1 MIQEFLQS
9 NIASFL
15 WALSAFVVFVLVFYR
30 LGVKHILAAVDARDR
45 KIAADLKEAEDINAQ
60 AKALKSE
67 LDAKMKAAESKV
79 TALMAEANRN
89 AEAARSA
96 MIEKGRQEVEHLRH
110 RALQDI
116 DAARNAALIEL
127 RNQIADLVVV
137 VAEKSIHE
145 RLDQSKQE
153 ALVEAAI
160 AAVGKKG

>member
-1 MIQEFLQS
+1 MIDVIYQR
-9 NIASFL
+9 IPDFL
-15 WALSAFVVFVLVFYR
+15 WGLAAFVTFVLILFR
-30 LGVKHILAAVDARDR
+30 LGFKHVIAAIDARDR

-60 AKALKSE
+60 ARSLKAE
-67 LDAKMKAAESKV
+67 LDAKMKAAEAKV

-96 MIEKGRQEVEHLRH
+96 LIEKGRQEVEHIRH

>member
-1 MIQEFLQS
+1 MIDVIYQR
-9 NIASFL
+9 IPDFL
-15 WALSAFVVFVLVFYR
+15 WGLAAFITFVLILFR
-30 LGVKHILAAVDARDR
+30 LGFKHVIAAIDARDR
-45 KIAADLKEAEDINAQ
+45 KIASDLKEAEDINAQ
-60 AKALKSE
+60 AKSLKAE
-67 LDAKMKAAESKV
+67 LDAKMKAAEAKV

-96 MIEKGRQEVEHLRH
+96 LVEKGRQEVEHLRH

-145 RLDQSKQE
+145 RLDQAKQE
-153 ALVEAAI
+153 ALVESAI
-160 AAVGKKG
+160 AAFGKKG

>member
-1 MIQEFLQS
+1 MIDVIYQR
-9 NIASFL
+9 IPDFL
-15 WALSAFVVFVLVFYR
+15 WGLAAFVTFVLILFR
-30 LGVKHILAAVDARDR
+30 LGFKHVLTAIDARDR

-60 AKALKSE
+60 ARQLKSE
-67 LDAKMKAAESKV
+67 LDAKMKAAEAKV

-96 MIEKGRQEVEHLRH
+96 LIEKGRQEVEHIRH